1 MAQFAK
7 QVQATSAII

>member
-1 MAQFAK
+1 MAQLAK